1 MNIGCV
7 NLSQD
12 NLWFGKVVTSSTS
25 LWQIL
30 NQNKSIVY
38 IHLKQIAVNFLQQS
52 LNSVNHSIASPCYMW
67 VEF

>member
-38 IHLKQIAVNFLQQS
+38 IHLKQIAVNFIPL
-52 LNSVNHSIASPCYMW
+52 LLHAKCEWNSK
-67 VEF
+67 